1 MGKILITPR
10 SLTRER
16 HPAFAM
22 LEDAGHEIVTATPGA
37 KPDEDELI
45 KLLPGCIGYLAGVEK
60 ISARVLEAAKDLKV
74 ISRNGTG
81 TDSVDLDKAEELGI
95 KVCTTPGANS
105 RGVAELTVGMIFAL
119 LRSIP
124 FSDRKMKSQ
133 EWARRKGMEVEG
145 KTLGLVGCGA
155 IGQKVARMTVPMG
168 MTVLGYGEPPDESF
182 ALDGFRWSSLEGLF
196 AESDIVSLHCP
207 AGPKPLIDEAAIS
220 SMKEGAY
227 LVNTAR
233 AAIVDEKAVLAALE
247 SGYLSGYGADVFTG
261 EPPDDYTLPKNDK
274 VVATPH
280 IGGFTEES
288 VERATVWAIENILEN
303 I

>member
-10 SLTRER
+10 SLTKER

-22 LEDAGHEIVTATPGA
+22 LEEAGYEIVTATPGV
-37 KPDEDELI
+37 KPDEDELV
-45 KLLPGCIGYLAGVEK
+45 KLLPGCVGYLAGVETV
-60 ISARVLEAAKDLKV
+60 SARVLEAAKDLKV

-81 TDSVDLDKAEELGI
+81 TDSVDLEKAKELGI
-95 KVCTTPGANS
+95 TVCTTPGANS
-105 RGVAELTVGMIFAL
+105 RGVAELTVGLLFAL

-124 FSDRKMKSQ
+124 FSDRKMKRE

-155 IGQKVARMTVPMG
+155 IGQKVAQMTAPMG

-182 ALDGFRWSSLEGLF
+182 VLDGFRWASLEEVLGE
-196 AESDIVSLHCP
+196 ADIVSLHCP
-207 AGPKPLIDEAAIS
+207 AGPKPLIDKTAIAA
-220 SMKEGAY
+220 MKPGAY
-227 LVNTAR
+227 LINTSR
-233 AAIVDEKAVLAALE
+233 AAVVDEAAVLAALE
-247 SGYLSGYGADVFTG
+247 SGDLSGYGADVFTG
-261 EPPDDYTLPKNDK
+261 EPPEDYTLAKNDK

-280 IGGFTEES
+280 IGGFTAES